1 MVVSG
6 LEIIINVHDITTD
19 ISDFMRVGFIR
30 GLNASSI
37 VNHDESFPLIRINC
51 SRPIVSSSR
60 RNRCRSYL
68 FRPRF
73 NFQGNEKPR
82 ISARLT
88 MFFILLSIRSQLNG
102 DVNYFQRKFVNE
114 VRRCDEMERKL
125 RYIEAEVRKDG
136 VPIVDNLAEL
146 PRAPNPR
153 MIIDLEVRFFI
164 V

>member
-1 MVVSG
+1 MKKKSLSLKYLALKNKYVRSCFYVFRLNCKAKGSQFPWKLVRMVVSG

-88 MFFILLSIRSQLNG
+88 MFFILLSIRS
-102 DVNYFQRKFVNE
+102 
-114 VRRCDEMERKL
+114 
-125 RYIEAEVRKDG
+125 
-136 VPIVDNLAEL
+136 
-146 PRAPNPR
+146 
-153 MIIDLEVRFFI
+153 
-164 V
+164 